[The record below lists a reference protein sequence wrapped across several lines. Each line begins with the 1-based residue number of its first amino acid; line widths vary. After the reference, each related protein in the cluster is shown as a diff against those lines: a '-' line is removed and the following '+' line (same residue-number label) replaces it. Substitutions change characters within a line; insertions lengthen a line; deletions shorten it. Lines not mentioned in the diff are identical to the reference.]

1 MRIQIIGKTT
11 TLNTRNKT
19 NKTSLTNT
27 NKIVQS
33 RIFSENYRPLSF
45 KSLREYK
52 YQKAKSILMSKKIFS
67 KKLLQTNQ

>member
-33 RIFSENYRPLSF
+33 RIFSENYKPLSL
-45 KSLREYK
+45 KV
-52 YQKAKSILMSKKIFS
+52 
-67 KKLLQTNQ
+67 

>member
-33 RIFSENYRPLSF
+33 RIFSENYKPLSF
-45 KSLREYK
+45 KSFKRAQISK
-52 YQKAKSILMSKKIFS
+52 SKKVS
-67 KKLLQTNQ
+67 

>member
-33 RIFSENYRPLSF
+33 RIFSENYKPLSF
-45 KSLREYK
+45 KSLREHK
-52 YQKAKSILMSKKIFS
+52 YQKAKKYLNEQKNM
-67 KKLLQTNQ
+67 